1 MDERAAHPPGGPGWV
16 SVVVTSPVD
25 PLVTRLQKRIGFDR
39 RRIGYALN
47 DRLRLYR

>member
-1 MDERAAHPPGGPGWV
+1 VRRTLPADRAGV

-39 RRIGYALN
+39 RRIGYTLN